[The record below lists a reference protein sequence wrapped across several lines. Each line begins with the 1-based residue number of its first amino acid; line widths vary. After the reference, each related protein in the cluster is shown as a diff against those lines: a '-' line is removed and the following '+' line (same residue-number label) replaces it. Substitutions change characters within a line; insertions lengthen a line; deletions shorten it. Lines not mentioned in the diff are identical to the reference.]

1 MNFWK
6 LVGYRKFVQHT
17 DNGDQN
23 KIQVCFEDPYTVAD
37 VGHIYKSYSFRAD
50 KVPDFK
56 KDDIGKELIV
66 DIGSFNGAPYGK
78 EIVFR

>member
-1 MNFWK
+1 MYFWK

-17 DNGDQN
+17 DNGDQDRV
-23 KIQVCFEDPYTVAD
+23 QVCFEDPKVVAD
-37 VGHIYKSYSFRAD
+37 VGHIYKSFTFKPD

-56 KDDIGKELIV
+56 KDDIGKDLIV
-66 DIGSFNGAPYGK
+66 DIGSYNGVQFGK